1 MNFLKTIPLGL
12 LVVTAPLGAYEHE
25 TDDVIV
31 TNEMELP
38 ADAVW
43 KHSYDVIPGEKGK
56 ENAGLG
62 RAAAFYRIME
72 EYGVEA
78 DRVQVAVVVHGP
90 AIYDVVDDALY
101 AEKYGLGENGEPAR
115 NPNYNTVIELLGRG
129 AEIWVC
135 GVAAKALGVG
145 NDDLLPGV
153 KMAPAAMVANAEL
166 QRRGFTLNPY

>member
-1 MNFLKTIPLGL
+1 MTLLKKLPLAL
-12 LVVTAPLGAYEHE
+12 LIVAAPLAAHE
-25 TDDVIV
+25 EDEVTV

-38 ADAVW
+38 ADATW
-43 KHSYDVIPGEKGK
+43 KHSYDVIPGEKGE
-56 ENAGLG
+56 ENAGLA

-72 EYGVEA
+72 DHGVEA
-78 DRVQVAVVVHGP
+78 ERVQIAVVVHGP
-90 AIYDVVDDALY
+90 AIYDVVKDARY
-101 AEKYGLGENGEPAR
+101 AEKYGLDENDEPIR
-115 NPNYNTVIELLGRG
+115 NPNFNTIAELAARG

-145 NDDLLPGV
+145 NDDLLEGV